1 MIEQR
6 WHVQLRR
13 GHSQGVVTQAQYG
26 PACARGIVR
35 CTADE
40 AHLPSHFPHRTKR
53 LDSTAQLTR
62 CLQKFT
68 NRESKKQSMLMKM
81 PHALLSKS

>member
-13 GHSQGVVTQAQYG
+13 GHSRGVATQVQYG
-26 PACARGIVR
+26 LACARGIVR

-40 AHLPSHFPHRTKR
+40 ADLPSHFPHRTKR
-53 LDSTAQLTR
+53 LDSTAQMAR
-62 CLQKFT
+62 CL
-68 NRESKKQSMLMKM
+68 R
-81 PHALLSKS
+81 